1 MVTALFIQLSSQPLL
16 GHPVNVTFRPAVVA
30 TNLAAAVAVT
40 ALAAWLPARRAV
52 RMDLLEAISA
62 E

>member
-1 MVTALFIQLSSQPLL
+1 VS
-16 GHPVNVTFRPAVVA
+16 VTFRPAVVA